1 MNSVSRHDDVILE
14 YKDIMTKCRNVVK
27 IGIRYTCTDLRNK
40 RLYRVM
46 DRVLASHPGKRPGPS
61 FFNESIFMGP
71 LQKHR

>member
-14 YKDIMTKCRNVVK
+14 YKDMKTKCRNVVK

-46 DRVLASHPGKRPGPS
+46 DRVLASHPGNKTRPEL
-61 FFNESIFMGP
+61 F
-71 LQKHR
+71 